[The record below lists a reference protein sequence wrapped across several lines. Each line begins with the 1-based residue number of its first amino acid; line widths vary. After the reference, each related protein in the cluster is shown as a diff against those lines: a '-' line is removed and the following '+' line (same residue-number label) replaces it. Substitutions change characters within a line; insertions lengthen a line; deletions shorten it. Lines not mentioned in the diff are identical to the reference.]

1 VSSGAEATTTTTS
14 SATRATATATTAPTG
29 TTKQAPD
36 GGAGAVTSLSVSF
49 GPDSAGASSYT
60 AHVRVHTKSTAAVTV
75 TLTFAG
81 SDSYGAPGSQRLA
94 QRTFTLSGQTSYDVQ
109 QSIDDTGSCPSQYMG
124 VEVTGTGGVSA
135 YKDAASSC

>member
-1 VSSGAEATTTTTS
+1 
-14 SATRATATATTAPTG
+14 
-29 TTKQAPD
+29 
-36 GGAGAVTSLSVSF
+36 
-49 GPDSAGASSYT
+49 
-60 AHVRVHTKSTAAVTV
+60 VRVHTKSTAAVTV

-81 SDSYGAPGSQRLA
+81 SDNYGAPGSHRLA

-109 QSIDDTGSCPSQYMG
+109 QSIDDTESCPSQYVG